1 MRLRDEASEEPG
13 SSRTIGSGPCG
24 SGCGVGSGGG
34 MGRGSGVESG
44 SGIGSCLLRQLEHL
58 EHDSTSNRTYNHA
71 CD

>member
-1 MRLRDEASEEPG
+1 MRLRDEAMEESG
-13 SSRTIGSGPCG
+13 TIGSGPCG

-58 EHDSTSNRTYNHA
+58 EDDPTSNRTYNHA